1 LQERTV
7 GFTASRVRAV
17 VPPEVFVTDVR
28 NVSLDACFIA
38 TKVQR
43 QDSSNG
49 WQLRRSFYTADQVRY
64 ILLRTP
70 QHILL
75 KGTQLKKAMVMKDTS
90 TSDLFDQT
98 VESTAHKPVRAVQRI
113 HLEDASKIGPKQWAI
128 SCVERHIDTL
138 L

>member
-98 VESTAHKPVRAVQRI
+98 VESTQ
-113 HLEDASKIGPKQWAI
+113 ASACCTANTYGGRQQNSSKTMG
-128 SCVERHIDTL
+128 HTL
-138 L
+138 R